1 MTIFSLKGLVCLLAA
16 VSYVQ
21 THNQNTDDTQTK
33 YCDHCIHCALVVESL
48 LPRHSNLIQWN
59 YYSCS
64 TGPHCSTIIFTV
76 DITVAIVVKSPL
88 KVLRYPYT

>member
-1 MTIFSLKGLVCLLAA
+1 MTIFSLQGLVCLLAA

-21 THNQNTDDTQTK
+21 THSQNTDDAQTK
-33 YCDHCIHCALVVESL
+33 YCDHCIHCVLWLKVSCHDTPV
-48 LPRHSNLIQWN
+48 IQWN

-76 DITVAIVVKSPL
+76 DITVTIVVKSPL